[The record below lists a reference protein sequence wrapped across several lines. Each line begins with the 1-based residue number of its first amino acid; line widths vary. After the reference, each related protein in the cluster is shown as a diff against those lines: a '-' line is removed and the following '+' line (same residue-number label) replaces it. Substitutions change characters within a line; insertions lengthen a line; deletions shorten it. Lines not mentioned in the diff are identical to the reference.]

1 MVLTVL
7 PKKKVAENAKAMLS
21 RSETTQDKSA
31 ILDLVSTIMINRFT
45 TLSRD
50 EVNKMLG
57 IQLKESKVY
66 QEAKTEGS
74 LEEATKNAL
83 ILLNQKLG
91 ALDDITVT
99 KINVLSLEQLR
110 FLICKVLDFETM
122 ADLQNFLQSL
132 S

>member
-57 IQLKESKVY
+57 IQLKEAKVY

-91 ALDDITVT
+91 TLDDITVT